1 MGGHGGLN
9 ILPHKSWNVYGAK
22 QRARVARDEAAA
34 REAREEAAKEALDAS
49 RAERLRALRGAATMT
64 SASTI
69 GANDA
74 HVNLFAEEEAVARA
88 TGRTRDGREE
98 RGDAREDDGTRFGG
112 RGVGRD
118 ARTPWYASGVRER
131 EDANDDAYASLPSR
145 VRRRREEEEAIRAT
159 SDAKLKSKSRRL
171 TPERDDEKRRE
182 RNDRHEKKRHRE
194 KKKYRRENDDL
205 ERLRSERLERERKES
220 TREAALLND
229 GLETKYCAGYG
240 HANKRGRR

>member
-1 MGGHGGLN
+1 M
-9 ILPHKSWNVYGAK
+9 
-22 QRARVARDEAAA
+22 
-34 REAREEAAKEALDAS
+34 EED
-49 RAERLRALRGAATMT
+49 
-64 SASTI
+64 
-69 GANDA
+69 
-74 HVNLFAEEEAVARA
+74 
-88 TGRTRDGREE
+88 RDGREE

-194 KKKYRRENDDL
+194 KKKYRREKDDL